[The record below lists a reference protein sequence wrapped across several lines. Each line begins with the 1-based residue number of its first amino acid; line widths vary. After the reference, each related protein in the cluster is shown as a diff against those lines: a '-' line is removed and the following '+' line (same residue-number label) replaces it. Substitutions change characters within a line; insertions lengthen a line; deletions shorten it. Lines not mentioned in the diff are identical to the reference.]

1 MPFPIPVTF
10 FKAGTTTT
18 TTTTTTTVA
27 PLVLSVGYSNFL
39 LTPSRIS
46 TSSNGTSWSL
56 QNTINSSCTAPSDT
70 DTATI
75 QGGAYAPSLGL
86 WALTLGS
93 GSVITSTTATT
104 SSWTVRTTPFTG
116 CGTVKYNYRMAWA
129 ASLGLFAAVHQ
140 SSLNPITSPDG
151 INWTSRTG
159 AGTGAGWNFIVW
171 AASISTFVAI
181 QANASSQVLT
191 STNGT
196 TWTARNVSGAS
207 KSFNSIAWS
216 PSLALFVA
224 VGTNTFQTSPD
235 GITWTARTAFNADT
249 WATISW
255 SPTLSLFVAGSDA
268 SRSKII
274 SSPDGINWTQRYD
287 APSNGYAEFLAS
299 VWSPALGMFIMAGY
313 PGTRGFTSTNGTS
326 WTERTFIDTRY
337 SRALITNS

>member
-27 PLVLSVGYSNFL
+27 PLVIGGGYSASV
-39 LTPSRIS
+39 LTPSRIQ
-46 TSSNGTSWSL
+46 TSSNGTSWAL
-56 QNTINSSCTAPSDT
+56 QNTINSSCTAPSDN
-70 DTATI
+70 DTASI

-116 CGTVKYNYRMAWA
+116 CGTPKYNYRMTWA
-129 ASLGLFAAVHQ
+129 ASLGLFVAVHQ

-159 AGTGAGWNFIVW
+159 AGTGAGWKDIVW

-207 KSFNSIAWS
+207 KSFNAIAWS
-216 PSLALFVA
+216 PSLVLFVA
-224 VGTNTFQTSPD
+224 VGGNTLQTSPD
-235 GITWTARTAFNADT
+235 GITWTNRTAYNAED
-249 WATISW
+249 WNTISW

-268 SRSKII
+268 ARSKLI
-274 SSPDGINWTQRYD
+274 SSPDGINWTWRYEG
-287 APSNGYAEFLAS
+287 PSNGYIEFGAS
-299 VWSPALGMFIMAGY
+299 VWSPALAIFIFAGY
-313 PGTRGFTSTNGTS
+313 PGTRGFTSTNGTT
-326 WTERTFIDTRY
+326 WTERTLIDTLYCRD
-337 SRALITNS
+337 LIANS